1 MQVLTQA
8 REHIIRKTF
17 EALKGVKNAIV
28 HVYNS
33 TSLSQREQVFR
44 KSKEEILQI
53 AVEGAK
59 LLQQLTEEAGA
70 DYRFEY
76 SPESFTGTE
85 PEYALEVC
93 NAVLE
98 VWKPTADRKVLN
110 RYIFTKKNLHLSI
123 PFRIERRRIYCPTR
137 YHSHFAKYTHSPD
150 TESSD
155 SYILPFV
162 TAGTPS
168 ASTLFLLY
176 RRFGTAAPR

>member
-1 MQVLTQA
+1 M
-8 REHIIRKTF
+8 
-17 EALKGVKNAIV
+17 
-28 HVYNS
+28 
-33 TSLSQREQVFR
+33 FR

-98 VWKPTADRKVLN
+98 VWKPTADRKAIINLPVIVILGN
-110 RYIFTKKNLHLSI
+110 TALKCLDDYLAQKKEGKNPCFKAESI
-123 PFRIERRRIYCPTR
+123 GLEG
-137 YHSHFAKYTHSPD
+137 K
-150 TESSD
+150 TE
-155 SYILPFV
+155 FWN
-162 TAGTPS
+162 
-168 ASTLFLLY
+168 
-176 RRFGTAAPR
+176 